1 MKDNSGFPWHGT
13 RPSLNGMT
21 ASASGYTL
29 SDFDFELPPELI
41 AQHPAAERSASRLL
55 DGRGPTPVD
64 RVFRDLPSLL
74 QPGDLLVFNNTR
86 VIKARLY
93 GAKQS
98 GGAVEALIERVLPNH
113 EVLAHMR
120 ASKSPKPGSV
130 VRFADAFDAEV
141 LGRGGPDGGLF
152 HLKLSG
158 DPFELLEQHGHVPL
172 PPYIT
177 HADDA
182 DDVRRYQTVFAKA
195 PGAVAAPTAALH
207 FDDALLA
214 ALRER
219 GVCTAEVTL
228 HVGAGTFQ
236 PVRTDNLAEHKM
248 HSEWFEVPAS
258 TVAAIEATKAA
269 GGRVISVGTTTLRA
283 LESAALHAP
292 AGQILQAGSRDTDI
306 FITPGFQFKVVD
318 LLITNF
324 PLPKSTLMMLVS
336 ALAGYEHIRALY
348 QHAIAQGYR
357 FFSYGDAMLIE
368 RRAP

>member
-1 MKDNSGFPWHGT
+1 MSTPVSPT
-13 RPSLNGMT
+13 P
-21 ASASGYTL
+21 YTL

-55 DGRGPTPVD
+55 DGRGPSPVD

-93 GAKQS
+93 GHKQS
-98 GGAVEALIERVLPNH
+98 GGAVEALVERVLPNQ

-120 ASKSPKPGSV
+120 ASKSPKAGSV

-158 DPFELLEQHGHVPL
+158 DPFALLDQHGHVPL

-177 HADDA
+177 HADDEN
-182 DDVRRYQTVFAKA
+182 DIRRYQTVFASA

-207 FDDALLA
+207 FDEALLDA
-214 ALRER
+214 MRTR
-219 GVCTAEVTL
+219 GIQTAHVTL

-248 HSEWFEVPAS
+248 HSEWFEVPQS
-258 TVAAIEATKAA
+258 TVDAIVATKAA
-269 GGRVISVGTTTLRA
+269 GGRVVSVGTTTLRA

-306 FITPGFQFKVVD
+306 FITPGFAFKVVD
-318 LLITNF
+318 VLVTNF
-324 PLPKSTLMMLVS
+324 HLPKSTLMMLVS
-336 ALAGYEHIRALY
+336 ALAGYEHVKALY
-348 QHAIAQGYR
+348 QHAIAERYR
-357 FFSYGDAMLIE
+357 FFSYGDAMLIQ
-368 RRAP
+368 R